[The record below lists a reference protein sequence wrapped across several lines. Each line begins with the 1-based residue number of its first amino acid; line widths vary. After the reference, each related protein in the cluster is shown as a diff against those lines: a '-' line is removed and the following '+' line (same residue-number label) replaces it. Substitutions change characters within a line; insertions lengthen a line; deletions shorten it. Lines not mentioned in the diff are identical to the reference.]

1 MAKVKNLA
9 LDGYINFTPILSYT
23 NAIFYF
29 VDTVR
34 NIGKTWGIGR
44 LAWRREFKRHKKTI
58 YVRRFKKEA
67 KEAADSFYESVDFSN
82 FCTGLVKFDPA
93 TKKGNFKKRG
103 RTFYIKRCG
112 RWEWFFKVAYVSDAQ
127 TFRSADDV
135 ACDLILYDE
144 YTTTPEKYA
153 LYRGNEVEHFID
165 LVVTIARQHPIRC
178 IFTGN
183 KESHQNPYY
192 SYLGITPPPS
202 NFEGIKQY
210 KGGSIV
216 IYQRNTQLADS
227 KNTAF
232 QSKLS
237 KALKGTP
244 YGAYL
249 FSGAYKREPKLKY
262 YQVPR
267 DANGYV
273 QVRFKG
279 ELLKITTKGDYFY
292 INDKP
297 DASVGVLTDN
307 VAGGNRL
314 DIQINK
320 RLHKTQL
327 KDLEIAIAENRIRY
341 NSAKTYEVAQ
351 RFFKYFNFIQ

>member
-1 MAKVKNLA
+1 MGKVKNLT
-9 LDGYINFTPILSYT
+9 LNGYINFTPILSYT
-23 NAIFYF
+23 GAIFYF

-44 LAWRREFKRHKKTI
+44 LAWRRAFKRHKKTI

-67 KEAADSFYESVDFSN
+67 QEAANSFYESADFID
-82 FCTGLVKFDPA
+82 FCTGLIKYDPV

-103 RTFYIKRCG
+103 RTFYIKRRR

-127 TFRSADDV
+127 SFRSADDV
-135 ACDLILYDE
+135 NCNLILYDE

-192 SYLGITPPPS
+192 NYLGITAPPS
-202 NFEGIKQY
+202 NFEGIRQY
-210 KGGSIV
+210 KGGSV
-216 IYQRNTQLADS
+216 VVYQRNTPLADS
-227 KNTAF
+227 KNIAF
-232 QSKLS
+232 QTKLS
-237 KALKGTP
+237 NALKGTP

-249 FSGAYKREPKLKY
+249 FQGAYKREANLKY
-262 YQVPR
+262 YQVPP
-267 DANGYV
+267 DAKGYL

-279 ELLKITTKGDYFY
+279 ELLKITSKGDFFY

-297 DASVGVLTDN
+297 DVRLGVLTDN
-307 VAGGNRL
+307 VADGNTA
-314 DIQINK
+314 DTQINK
-320 RLHKTQL
+320 RLHKPQL

-341 NSAKTYEVAQ
+341 NSAKTYEAAQ
-351 RFFKYFNFIQ
+351 RFFKYFNFTQ